1 MRIFLKH
8 RKTADEARELP
19 RRHNNPMNLEKY
31 NSLAFICLR
40 LVAGA
45 ESNC

>member
-19 RRHNNPMNLEKY
+19 RRGMAR
-31 NSLAFICLR
+31 LADIEYGFNIAMK
-40 LVAGA
+40 VVG
-45 ESNC
+45 N